1 LIPAKSGDWIKTDPS
16 DAMMLAKLHRAA
28 ELTAI
33 CIYDAAHEAIRDLVW
48 ARATVGRVL
57 SKAGNCKAFWCAMI
71 GSIAGLVP
79 DPARRRCL
87 TTVRFDHPAQ
97 QIAPQHLCRRARRS
111 QTRPAETGRLRKYR
125 RAG

>member
-1 LIPAKSGDWIKTDPS
+1 
-16 DAMMLAKLHRAA
+16 MLAKLHRAA

-57 SKAGNCKAFWCAMI
+57 SKAGNCKAFCCAMI

-79 DPARRRCL
+79 DPAHRRCL

-97 QIAPQHLCRRARRS
+97 QIGRNIYAAEHAEARRD
-111 QTRPAETGRLRKYR
+111 RLKPAD
-125 RAG
+125 